1 MKYGIYLPNFGSL
14 GNAKLL
20 SDIAGEAEKA
30 GWDGCFIWDH
40 LVRSIVAPV
49 VDPWVA
55 LAAIA
60 VRTERIKIG
69 ALVTPL
75 ARRRPW
81 KLARETVS
89 LDHISN
95 GRLIFGIGLGG
106 SSGQT
111 VEWENFG
118 ETVDLH
124 ERAEKM
130 EEALEVLLGLWSGKP
145 FSFKG
150 RYFEV
155 KESIFL
161 PPPLQQPRIPIWA
174 AGNWPHKAPFRRA
187 AKWDGAVPLF
197 NPQEGQD
204 PLAQMKELVRFIRDT
219 RGSLD
224 NYEIVYGAPP
234 ASRNSDRLKETI
246 LPFIEAGVTWWN
258 EQIYPIHF
266 GKGWEEEW
274 PVKEMIQFI
283 RQGPP
288 RVGSN

>member
-1 MKYGIYLPNFGSL
+1 MKYGIYLPNFGSF
-14 GNAKLL
+14 GNVKAL
-20 SDIAGEAEKA
+20 SVIAEETEKA

-40 LVRSIVAPV
+40 LVRTIVTPV

-55 LAAIA
+55 LSAMA
-60 VRTERIKIG
+60 VKTERIKIG

-81 KLARETVS
+81 KVARETVS
-89 LDHISN
+89 LDHLSN
-95 GRLIFGIGLGG
+95 GRVVFGIGLGG
-106 SSGQT
+106 SSGQI

-124 ERAEKM
+124 KRAEKL

-145 FSFKG
+145 FSYKG

-161 PPPLQQPRIPIWA
+161 PTPLQQPRIPIWV

-187 AKWDGAVPLF
+187 SKWDGVVPIL
-197 NPQEGQD
+197 NPQEGQN
-204 PLAQMKELVRFIRDT
+204 PLSQMKELVQFVRDT

-234 ASRNSDRLKETI
+234 APRNRDRMEETI
-246 LPFIEAGVTWWN
+246 LPFIKAGVTWWN

-266 GKGWEEEW
+266 GKRWEDEW
-274 PVKEMIQFI
+274 PVKEMIQFV

-288 RVGSN
+288 KVGSD

>member
-1 MKYGIYLPNFGSL
+1 MKYGIYLPNFGSF

-20 SDIAGEAEKA
+20 SGIAEEAENA

-55 LAAIA
+55 LSAMA
-60 VRTERIKIG
+60 VKTERIKIG
-69 ALVTPL
+69 PLVTPL

-81 KLARETVS
+81 KAARETVS
-89 LDHISN
+89 LDHLSN
-95 GRLIFGIGLGG
+95 GRVVFGIGLGG
-106 SSGQT
+106 SSGQM

-118 ETVDLH
+118 ETADLH
-124 ERAEKM
+124 ERAEKLD
-130 EEALEVLLGLWSGKP
+130 EALEILLGLWSGKP
-145 FSFKG
+145 FSHKG

-161 PPPLQQPRIPIWA
+161 PVPLQQPRIPIWV

-187 AKWDGAVPLF
+187 AKWDGVVPIL
-197 NPQEGQD
+197 NPQEGRT
-204 PLAQMKELVRFIRDT
+204 PLSQMNELIQLIKKT
-219 RGSLD
+219 RGDLD
-224 NYEIVYGAPP
+224 NYEVVYGAPP
-234 ASRNSDRLKETI
+234 TPRSSDHMKETI

-283 RQGPP
+283 QQGPP
-288 RVGSN
+288 KVGGH